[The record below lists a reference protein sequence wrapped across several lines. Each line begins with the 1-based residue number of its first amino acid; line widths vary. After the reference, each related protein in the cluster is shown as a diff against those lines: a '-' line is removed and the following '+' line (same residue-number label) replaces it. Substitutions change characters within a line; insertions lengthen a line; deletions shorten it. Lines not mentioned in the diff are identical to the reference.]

1 MSEGTPTY
9 LVDNYEGRPMYLTN
23 PEALRDVAVA
33 TRVKPGLWYGPIG
46 GISTDAA
53 ETNELRAAPL
63 YWPGGVIDAIG
74 IAVTTGAAT
83 STVRLGI
90 YADDGT
96 GYPGALIL
104 DAGTV
109 NSTTTGH
116 KEIVLSTPILL
127 PAGLYW
133 LVGVAQGG
141 APTVRSI
148 SQSAVFPVGNT
159 TTAGTHNGA
168 SYLQAGVTGAL
179 PAAFTTTVAASNEP
193 SLRVMVRA
201 A

>member
-9 LVDNYEGRPMYLTN
+9 LVENYEGRPVYLTN
-23 PEALRDVAVA
+23 PVALRDVAVA
-33 TRVKPGLWYGPIG
+33 TRAKPGLWYGPVG
-46 GISTDAA
+46 GISTDVA

-63 YWPGGVIDAIG
+63 YWPGGIINAIG
-74 IAVTTGAAT
+74 IAVTTGAAS
-83 STVRLGI
+83 STIRLGI

-96 GYPGALIL
+96 GYPGALLL

-109 NSTTTGH
+109 DSGTTGH
-116 KEIVLSTPILL
+116 KEIVLSTPLSL

-133 LVGVAQGG
+133 LAAVAQDG
-141 APTVRSI
+141 APTARAI
-148 SQSAVFPVGNT
+148 SQSALFAVGAT

-168 SYLQAGVTGAL
+168 SYLQAGVDGAL
-179 PAAFTTTVAASNEP
+179 PAAFTSTVAASNEP
-193 SLRVMVRA
+193 ALRVMVRA

>member
-33 TRVKPGLWYGPIG
+33 TRAKPGLWYGPIG
-46 GISTDAA
+46 GISTDVA
-53 ETNELRAAPL
+53 ETNQLRAAPL
-63 YWPGGVIDAIG
+63 YWPGGPIDAIG

-83 STVRLGI
+83 STIRLGI

-96 GYPGALIL
+96 GYPGTLLL

-109 NSTTTGH
+109 DSSGTGH
-116 KEIVLSTPILL
+116 KEIILPSPVTL

-141 APTVRSI
+141 APTVRAI
-148 SQSAVFPVGNT
+148 SQSAVFGVGNT
-159 TTAGTHNGA
+159 TTAGTHNGT
-168 SYLQAGVTGAL
+168 SYLQAAVAAAL
-179 PAAFTTTVAASNEP
+179 PNAFVTTVAASNEP